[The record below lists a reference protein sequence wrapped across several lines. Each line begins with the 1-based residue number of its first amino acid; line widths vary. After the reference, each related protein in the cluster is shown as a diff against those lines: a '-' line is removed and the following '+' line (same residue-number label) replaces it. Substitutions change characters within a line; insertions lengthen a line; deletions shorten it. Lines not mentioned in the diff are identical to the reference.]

1 MTEEEKSLLGAISE
15 VKHLTDR
22 IKSFE
27 SVLEKT
33 NSRLEKL
40 TEAAGEM
47 KAFGERM
54 KSYEERIKS
63 LENSRWWVITFLIG
77 GVLAAVLKTVMR

>member
-1 MTEEEKSLLGAISE
+1 MTEEEKVLMGALSE

-33 NSRLEKL
+33 NSKIEKL
-40 TEAAGEM
+40 TETAGEF
-47 KAFGERM
+47 KTFNERL
-54 KSYEERIKS
+54 KGYEERIKS
-63 LENSRWWVITFLIG
+63 LENSRWWVITFIIG
-77 GVLAAVLKTVMR
+77 GVIAAVLKTVVR